1 MLIKIF
7 KYFLIA
13 SPLFIA
19 TLWHLNNGLPAV
31 ADGAAYL
38 ETSMYIANFWHS
50 GNYSAFLDS
59 YFTWRGWRP
68 ILFPNIIA
76 PFLII
81 ANDILVG
88 TMLTHL
94 FCNAVTIFFTYKI
107 FRLSIGKLESAVSTS
122 FICMSTS
129 VYFGGL
135 DSPLF
140 SEIAFVPVVLG
151 ALYYLHTSNNFQ
163 NKKESLLFSLFL
175 FLCIAIRPAQ
185 SVIHITLPIF
195 GYFIY
200 KAYSGEINLK
210 ESSRAISIVIFSTLI
225 IFLSRVVSML
235 LLEGEHNTIYKIDPP
250 RSGEIFIAM
259 TYLLFAINIITVA
272 IYMYCRKK
280 IIQSS
285 KNYLLI
291 SMSLFSILMIIYW
304 YPYISNLYNWV
315 YANSFGYLVNFYVK
329 PDIGLHLW
337 FHKIFFDGGYFQ
349 YILIFTLFS
358 FTFLQKYI
366 KKLFLK
372 TRADTKTGYN
382 LHLKDINLLLFLLIP
397 IPFLTFF
404 TSPQDHFRVVSIAV
418 FCALILMIIYAFK
431 NANKNIIFS
440 IILASVFIKFLGF
453 NTMIFA
459 NENNYGYGTNEGIIV
474 ESIIGRNMPT
484 PINLKPHPAYLMLE
498 ELDKFV
504 SKKENNHVKQI
515 CKPASGFERVDS
527 FILSTLSK
535 ENKYDFNLAVPI
547 PKKNM
552 IERDYYDQMSILNN
566 CNAILL
572 TNPAVVG
579 LTLYFDKNKN
589 SVTSD
594 FKSSEDTIKLYKN
607 IINNTV
613 PQMFKSRINQSVRF
627 HVLVSYLY
635 LTNNLEEYDWEVKKC
650 FEYKSIDIENKAIIE
665 KACIATRLK

>member
-7 KYFLIA
+7 KYLLI
-13 SPLFIA
+13 SLPLFIA
-19 TLWHLNNGLPAV
+19 SLWHLENGLPAV

-50 GNYSAFLDS
+50 GNYSAFLDN

-68 ILFPNIIA
+68 ILFPNIVA
-76 PFLII
+76 PFLIVT
-81 ANDILVG
+81 NDVLLG

-107 FRLSIGKLESAVSTS
+107 FSLSLGKLASAVCTS
-122 FICMSTS
+122 FICMSIS

-140 SEIAFVPVVLG
+140 SEIAFIPVVLG
-151 ALYYLHTSNNFQ
+151 TLYYLHMSNNFQ
-163 NKKESLLFSLFL
+163 NKKGSLLFSLFL

-200 KAYSGEINLK
+200 KAYSGEINIK
-210 ESSRAISIVIFSTLI
+210 ESSRAISIIIFSALI
-225 IFLSRVVSML
+225 IFLSRVLSML
-235 LLEGEHNTIYKIDPP
+235 FLEGEQNTIYKIDPP
-250 RSGEIFIAM
+250 KSGEIFVAI
-259 TYLLFAINIITVA
+259 TCLLFAINIITA
-272 IYMYCRKK
+272 SIYVFYKK
-280 IIQSS
+280 KFTQPS

-291 SMSLFSILMIIYW
+291 SISIFSILMIIYW
-304 YPYISNLYNWV
+304 YPFISNLYNWV
-315 YANSFGYLVNFYVK
+315 YANSFGHLVNFYVK
-329 PDIGLHLW
+329 PDIGLHMW

-349 YILIFTLFS
+349 YMIIFTLFS
-358 FTFLQKYI
+358 FTFLRKYI
-366 KKLFLK
+366 KKIFFK
-372 TRADTKTGYN
+372 AEAQANTG
-382 LHLKDINLLLFLLIP
+382 KIFKFEDINLLLFLTIP

-404 TSPQDHFRVVSIAV
+404 TTPQDHFRIVSIAI
-418 FCALILMIIYAFK
+418 FCTLILMLTYIFK
-431 NANKNIIFS
+431 NANKNMIFS
-440 IILASVFIKFLGF
+440 TILVSVLIKFLGF

-474 ESIIGRNMPT
+474 ESIIGRNMPA
-484 PINLKPHPAYLMLE
+484 PINLKPHPAYLILD
-498 ELDKFV
+498 ELNKFV
-504 SKKENNHVKQI
+504 LKNENNHIKQI
-515 CKPASGFERVDS
+515 CKPASGFERVDT

-535 ENKYDFNLAVPI
+535 DNKYDYNLAIPI

-552 IERDYYDQMSILNN
+552 IKRNHHDQMSILDN

-579 LTLYFDKNKN
+579 LTLYLDKNNN

-594 FKSSEDTIKLYKN
+594 FKASEDTIKLYRN

-613 PQMFKSRINQSVRF
+613 PQILKSRINQSLRF

-635 LTNNLEEYDWEVKKC
+635 LTNNLEKYNWGVKEC
-650 FEYKSIDIENKAIIE
+650 FEYKSIDFENKTIVE
-665 KACIATRLK
+665 KACIATKLK